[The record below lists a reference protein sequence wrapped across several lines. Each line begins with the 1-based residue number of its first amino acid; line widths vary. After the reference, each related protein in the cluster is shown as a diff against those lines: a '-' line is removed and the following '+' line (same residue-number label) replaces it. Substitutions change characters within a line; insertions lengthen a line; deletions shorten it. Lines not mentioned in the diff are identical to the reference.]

1 MFVCKEKIFW
11 LFDSSGNNSCQADM
25 LNKSLDLSLCSDS
38 DLIKVSADF
47 VIEKNEDGRWIVT
60 KFADYPNINVLNRD
74 SININYYE

>member
-1 MFVCKEKIFW
+1 
-11 LFDSSGNNSCQADM
+11 M

-60 KFADYPNINVLNRD
+60 KFADYPNITVLNRD